1 MAVDPRWTENQRVAQ
16 AASGSANE
24 LVPALA
30 DIVATGHWSEF
41 THPMRGVLRF
51 ASFAAYCDEFLG
63 LSASAVEA
71 LLEKTNAKDAA
82 RQVRRMLAE
91 DVQPVAGVGRPV
103 VGNVG
108 DANITEREND
118 ATYVLAR
125 LKRDDPALAQEVI
138 EGAISANAAA
148 IKAGIRHRY
157 VRVRPDD
164 VNQAVRVLLKHY
176 TPEQLRAA
184 LEVVN
189 D

>member
-41 THPMRGVLRF
+41 THPMRGLLRF
-51 ASFAAYCDEFLG
+51 ASFSSYCDEFLG

-71 LLEKTNAKDAA
+71 LLDRTNAKDAA

-91 DVQPVAGVGRPV
+91 DVLPVAGHGANQH
-103 VGNVG
+103 GG
-108 DANITEREND
+108 SDATSTHERGS
-118 ATYVLAR
+118 TYVLAR
-125 LKRDDPALAQEVI
+125 LKRDDPALAQDVV
-138 EGAISANAAA
+138 EGTVTANAAA
-148 IKAGIRHRY
+148 IRAGIRRRY

-164 VNQAVRVLLKHY
+164 IDQAMRVLLRHY
-176 TPEQLRAA
+176 TRSAIIDAA
-184 LEVVN
+184 RST
-189 D
+189 